1 MPAGFLVMAGLHGP
15 AAALTVLLVLAPALV
30 AASWVTLTAASVG
43 VHRRAQQGAAKAA
56 RSERALGA
64 LGNLA
69 QNAVA
74 WQLRP
79 GLMSRRGTAMPTGA
93 TSGRL
98 VLALG

>member
-1 MPAGFLVMAGLHGP
+1 MAGLHGP

-64 LGNLA
+64 LRDQERA
-69 QNAVA
+69 A
-74 WQLRP
+74 WQLARTAA
-79 GLMSRRGTAMPTGA
+79 GRRTSWGTWRRTP
-93 TSGRL
+93 
-98 VLALG
+98 